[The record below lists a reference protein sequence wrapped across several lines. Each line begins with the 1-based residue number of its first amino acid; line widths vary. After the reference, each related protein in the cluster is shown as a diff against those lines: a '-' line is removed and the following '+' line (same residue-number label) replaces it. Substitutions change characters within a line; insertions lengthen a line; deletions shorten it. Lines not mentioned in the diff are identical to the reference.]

1 MKHVTGA
8 TPLSMLNAVSLDTE
22 TTGLD
27 PKKARI
33 VQIGAVHIDN
43 GKVRPAD
50 SFEKLVD
57 PGEAIPAQSSAIH
70 GITNAMVRL
79 ARPFPEVW
87 RAMQAFIGTRLV
99 VGYAIGFDVA
109 VLERECVRAGMRWTR
124 PRTLCV
130 RLLAQLANPNLPE
143 YSLDVI
149 ASWLD
154 VAIVGRHSALGDA
167 VATAEI
173 FTALVPKLEAVGIRT
188 LGEAE
193 RATLRM
199 SGQGTDSE
207 AARKAGWA
215 APVIDGGETQLQRT
229 FSQFDPY
236 AYQHR
241 VGDMMSKPP
250 VVVDRAMIL
259 RDLVNLMTD
268 RRISSVFVHP
278 QAAQGRP
285 VPEYGIVTERDVMR
299 EIASRGVDA
308 FARTAGDL
316 VKGPL
321 ASIREAAFAYRA
333 MSRMDRLRFRH
344 LAVRDNAGRLTGI
357 VSARDLLKLRAGAA
371 IKLDDAIETAGS
383 SGEMAAAW
391 ATLPSVVSLLIREG
405 LDARLVAEIT
415 SEELRSLTRRAAQL
429 AEREMQEEGK
439 GGPPCPYAVLVLG
452 SGGRGE
458 SLLAADQDNAIVFA
472 AGEPDGP
479 EDRWFAAM
487 AEKMTMTLHAAGV
500 PLCKGNVMATNPEF
514 RGSLE
519 TWKKRVDG
527 WTGRTTPEDLLNVD
541 IFFDLLPV
549 HGDLALG
556 HDLFDYAWA
565 KGGPKAVLPR
575 HMAANIPEPPSPFT
589 LFGGFRTEN
598 GRLDLKA
605 YGLFAVVAAARV
617 MALAHDV
624 AVHSTR
630 ARIEGLIEREIG
642 NAGDLKS
649 VLSAHSILLSLMLQ
663 QQSRDLDA
671 GLKPSNAV
679 SVDMLDKNQKEA
691 LKTAL
696 KQIASVP
703 GMARGVM

>member
-8 TPLSMLNAVSLDTE
+8 TPLSMLNAVALDTE

-33 VQIGAVHIDN
+33 VQIGAVRISN
-43 GKVRPAD
+43 GKVTPSD
-50 SFEKLVD
+50 CMEKLVD
-57 PGEAIPAQSSAIH
+57 PGEPIPAQSTAFH

-87 RAMQAFIGTRLV
+87 RDTQDFIGARLV
-99 VGYAIGFDVA
+99 VGYAIGFDLA
-109 VLERECVRAGMRWTR
+109 VLERECVRSGQRWVR
-124 PRTLCV
+124 PRTLCI
-130 RLLAQLANPNLPE
+130 RLLAQLANPSLPD
-143 YSLDVI
+143 YSLDII
-149 ASWLD
+149 AAWLD
-154 VAIVGRHSALGDA
+154 VSIVGRHTALGDA
-167 VATAEI
+167 EATAEI
-173 FTALVPKLEAVGIRT
+173 FIALVPKLEAVGIRT
-188 LGEAE
+188 VGEAE
-193 RATLRM
+193 RATLRQT
-199 SGQGTDSE
+199 GQGTNSD

-215 APVIDGGETQLQRT
+215 APVIDGGEIELQRT

-250 VVVDRAMIL
+250 VVVDGSLPL
-259 RDLVNLMTD
+259 RDLVTLMTD
-268 RRISSVFVHP
+268 RRISSVFIHP
-278 QAAQGRP
+278 QAVQGRP

-299 EIASRGVDA
+299 EIAARGAEA
-308 FARTAGDL
+308 FGRTAGDL
-316 VKGPL
+316 IKGPL

-371 IKLDDAIETAGS
+371 IKLDDAIETATS
-383 SGEMAAAW
+383 SAEMAAAW
-391 ATLPSVVSLLIREG
+391 ATLPSVVGLLVKEG
-405 LDARLVAEIT
+405 LDARLIAEIT

-458 SLLAADQDNAIVFA
+458 SLLAADQDNAIVYA
-472 AGEPDGP
+472 EGAPDGP
-479 EDRWFAAM
+479 EDQWFAAM

-519 TWKKRVDG
+519 TWKKRIDG
-527 WTGRTTPEDLLNVD
+527 WTGRTTPQDLLNVD

-556 HDLFDYAWA
+556 HALFDHAWS

-575 HMAANIPEPPSPFT
+575 HMAANIAEPPGAFT
-589 LFGGFRTEN
+589 LFGGLRTEN

-617 MALAHDV
+617 MALAHDIP
-624 AVHSTR
+624 VHSTR
-630 ARIEGLIEREIG
+630 ARIEGLISREIG

-649 VLSAHSILLSLMLQ
+649 VLSAHAVLLNLMLH

-671 GLKPSNAV
+671 GLKPTNAV
-679 SVDMLDKNQKEA
+679 NVNMLDANQKEA

-696 KQIASVP
+696 KQVASVP
-703 GMARGVM
+703 SMARGLM